1 MNKNITM
8 SMNIELLKK
17 AKKIAIDKNTT
28 ISSLIRNFL
37 QQLVERE
44 ELQRNQAAAELESLF
59 NAAGAQVGIKNW
71 SRDNLHER

>member
-17 AKKIAIDKNTT
+17 AKKIAIEKNTT
-28 ISSLIRNFL
+28 VSSLIRNYL

-44 ELQRNQAAAELESLF
+44 ELHRNQAAAELESLF
-59 NAAGAQVGIKNW
+59 NAAGAHVGIKNW
-71 SRDNLHER
+71 SREDLYER